1 MSKALDEFSKP
12 CMPKPSDLSPMSGCG
27 VLATRPQG
35 FNTGLIQ
42 ALSNL
47 GAEVSELPLLSIVS
61 CPMPTESMLSC
72 EERIDGFIFTSR
84 NAVEH
89 AFAHWPELAQRI
101 GTADF
106 SAVGAG
112 TAKALKAKGIA
123 QVLIP
128 KSEYNSE
135 GLLDLAQFRQ
145 PTGQHL
151 AVISGHGGRGLL
163 VDTLRA
169 RGAQV
174 TRLDVYKRVP
184 VSTDVRGYL
193 RQHLQNI
200 QMIVITSA
208 EALAVLVDPGTEQD
222 LEIVLGYPLVVA
234 SDRIAR
240 VAKTLGFSAQ
250 IEVAEQV
257 TDKALADACQQLWAQ
272 FQQ

>member
-1 MSKALDEFSKP
+1 MRKALGEFSKP
-12 CMPKPSDLSPMSGCG
+12 CMPKPSDLLPMAGCG

-42 ALSNL
+42 ALSDL
-47 GAEVSELPLLSIVS
+47 GAEVSEFPLLAIES
-61 CPMPTESMLSC
+61 CPLPEESMLSP
-72 EERIDGFIFTSR
+72 ENPIDGLIFTSR

-89 AFAHWPELAQRI
+89 AFAQWPELVQRI
-101 GTADF
+101 GTSGF

-112 TAKALKAKGIA
+112 TAKALQAKGVD

-128 KSEYNSE
+128 KGEYNSE
-135 GLLDLAQFRQ
+135 GVLELAPFRQ
-145 PTGQHL
+145 PAGQHL
-151 AVISGHGGRGLL
+151 VVISGQGGRGLL

-184 VSTDVRGYL
+184 VSTDVMGFIREH
-193 RQHLQNI
+193 QHNI

-208 EALAVLVDPGTEQD
+208 EALAVLAVPGAEQD
-222 LEIVLGYPLVVA
+222 LELVRGYPLVVA
-234 SDRIAR
+234 SDRIAGA
-240 VAKTLGFSAQ
+240 AKALGFSAQ

-257 TDKALADACQQLWAQ
+257 SDKALAHACQQLWRQ